1 MKERLIN
8 LFGLENLEKIKNT
21 NILLVGIGGV
31 GSFCF
36 EELLRCGV
44 ENITIIDFDVYE
56 ESNLNRQLYATLDTI
71 GKKKIE
77 SAYERGKSIN
87 KNAKITILDTFLNLD
102 SDFDFSSY
110 DYIIDACDSVPAKAG
125 LIINANKFNKK
136 IIVSLG
142 IGNRLCPQMV
152 CKSTLKESL
161 ADPLGKK
168 LNHYLI
174 KKCSFDVNVPV
185 ICSKEKPIKSEPV
198 SSYVCTTSVAGILL
212 CDYVIKD
219 IINNE

>member
-8 LFGLENLEKIKNT
+8 LFGIENLEKIKNT

-36 EELLRCGV
+36 EELIRCGV

-56 ESNLNRQLYATLDTI
+56 ESNLNRQLYATLNTI

-87 KNAKITILDTFLNLD
+87 KNAKITILDTFLNLN

-110 DYIIDACDSVPAKAG
+110 DYIIDACDSVPAKAN
-125 LIINANKFNKK
+125 LIINAKKYNKK

-142 IGNRLCPQMV
+142 IGNRVCPELV

-161 ADPLGKK
+161 SDPLGKK

-174 KKCSFDVNVPV
+174 KKCDFNENVNV
-185 ICSKEKPIKSEPV
+185 ICSKEKPIKSQPI
-198 SSYVCTTSVAGILL
+198 SSYVCTTSVAGIYLS
-212 CDYVIKD
+212 DYVIKD
-219 IINNE
+219 IING